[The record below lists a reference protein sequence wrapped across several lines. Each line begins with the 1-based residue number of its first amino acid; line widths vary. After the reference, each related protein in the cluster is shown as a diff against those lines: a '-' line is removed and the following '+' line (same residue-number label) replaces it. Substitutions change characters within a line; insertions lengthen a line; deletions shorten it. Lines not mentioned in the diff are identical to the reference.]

1 VLSLPKRH
9 KPHFMKQQ
17 SLVESF
23 NAAIEGFVYV
33 FKSQR
38 NMRLH
43 FLMGLFAIFLGI
55 LLNFTYMELIALC
68 IIIAFVLFSEM
79 FNTAVEY
86 TVDMVSQEYHPLAR
100 IVKDIGAGAVL
111 LSAIT
116 AAVVGYILFASRAGI
131 RIEDNIAKIRG
142 SSWNITLIILIIILV
157 IVVLSKLILQKGTP
171 LRGGMPSGHAAIAF
185 SIWAIISLLYPSS
198 LVIFLVFVLALLVAR
213 SRISANVHNLMEVFI
228 GALVGVIVTVF
239 IFQMYNHR

>member
-1 VLSLPKRH
+1 
-9 KPHFMKQQ
+9 MQQQ

-43 FLMGLFAIFLGI
+43 FLIGLFAVLLGI
-55 LLNFTYMELIALC
+55 LLNFTYIELMVLC
-68 IIIAFVLFSEM
+68 LTIAFVLFAEM

-86 TVDMVSQEYHPLAR
+86 TVDLVSQEYHPLAR

-111 LSAIT
+111 LSAMVAI
-116 AAVVGYILFASRAGI
+116 VIGYILFASRAGI

-142 SSWNITLIILIIILV
+142 SSWNVTFIILILILA
-157 IVVLSKLILQKGTP
+157 IVVLSKLILHKGTP
-171 LRGGMPSGHAAIAF
+171 LRGGMPSGHTAIAF
-185 SIWAIISLLYPSS
+185 SIWTIISLLYPNS

-213 SRISANVHNLMEVFI
+213 SRISFKIHNLMEVFI
-228 GALVGVIVTVF
+228 GALLGVIVTVL
-239 IFQMYNHR
+239 IFQILRR